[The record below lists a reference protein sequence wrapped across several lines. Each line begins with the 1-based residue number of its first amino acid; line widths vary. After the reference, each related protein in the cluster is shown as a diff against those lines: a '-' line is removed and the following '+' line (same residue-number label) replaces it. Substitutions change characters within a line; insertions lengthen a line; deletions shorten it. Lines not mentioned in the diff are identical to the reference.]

1 MAVEAMAVLRHAA
14 VHPMKSI
21 TSPSPPQPAV
31 GIKDVARAAG
41 VAPAT
46 VSRALGKGPISDA
59 LREQVMQAVRAT
71 GYRPNLAARRL
82 RSQET
87 GTIGLMVAD
96 IANPFFT
103 GVARAVEHAAFE
115 AGLRVI
121 LCDSDRDPAREASYL
136 QLMQE
141 ERVTGLIMA
150 PTRATAQRLPGMAL
164 DLPTVLIDRAGPPG
178 LFDSV
183 LLDNA
188 EAASGL
194 VDHLVANGHRR
205 ITGLF
210 GETSD
215 TGRARAEG
223 YATAMARHGL
233 APDAR
238 FIPPATPPAEAAL
251 AVLREASPGALLAAN
266 SLLLLGAL
274 RASRQAGLRVPSDV
288 ALCGFDN
295 EPWTELVEPGLTVV
309 EQPLEEIGRGAMQLL
324 FDRLRDPGAPV
335 RKVMLSGRQVVR
347 GSTAAR

>member
-1 MAVEAMAVLRHAA
+1 
-14 VHPMKSI
+14 MKSI
-21 TSPSPPQPAV
+21 APPAPAI

-46 VSRALGKGPISDA
+46 VSRALGKGPISEA
-59 LREQVMQAVRAT
+59 LRAQVMEAVRAT

-150 PTRATAQRLPGMAL
+150 PTRVTAQRLAGLAL
-164 DLPTVLIDRAGPPG
+164 DVPTVLIDRAGPPG

-183 LLDNA
+183 LLDNG
-188 EAASGL
+188 EAAAGL
-194 VDHLVANGHRR
+194 VDHLVAQGHTR

-223 YATAMARHGL
+223 FASAMARHGL

-238 FIPPATPPAEAAL
+238 FIPATTPPTEAAL
-251 AVLREASPGALLAAN
+251 AVLREDAAPGALLAAN

-274 RASRQAGLRVPSDV
+274 RATRQAGLRVPRDL

-309 EQPLEEIGRGAMQLL
+309 EQPLEEIGRAAMRLL
-324 FDRLRDPGAPV
+324 FDRLRDPDQPV
-335 RKVMLSGRQVVR
+335 RKLMLSGRQVVR